1 MLPSSVEKY
10 NVETVAVDTL
20 ILDSCRVERVALL
33 PCINCTVRELPCS
46 VEKYN
51 VETVAVDTLI
61 LDSCR
66 VERVA
71 SLP

>member
-1 MLPSSVEKY
+1 MIILEALRLLTDSVERVALLPSSDWIVRVLPSSVEKY
-10 NVETVAVDTL
+10 SVET
-20 ILDSCRVERVALL
+20 I
-33 PCINCTVRELPCS
+33 
-46 VEKYN
+46 
-51 VETVAVDTLI
+51 AVDTLI